1 MRSRHRRA
9 TGAAMAALL
18 GDCLARRPLRGIPSD
33 LEALLPLLI
42 QGGVAPL
49 VWGHCRD
56 TLPPQSAAALAL
68 RHQHFTAAHDSLLAE
83 GELSHLARAFDA
95 SGVPYLLGKG
105 RVVAQAYASMTDR
118 PFADFDVYVPAS
130 HYDAARAVPRHGQW
144 RHAIDLHRGAAYLDD
159 TSFDCLLADAATVV
173 INDVPVR
180 TFSEEHHLRLVCLH
194 ALAEGLMSPRWLC
207 DVAVLVLARSPR
219 FDWRRFEAGEAWR
232 TRWAYVAIDLARQIF
247 ALGDDSR

>member
-1 MRSRHRRA
+1 M
-9 TGAAMAALL
+9 
-18 GDCLARRPLRGIPSD
+18 
-33 LEALLPLLI
+33 
-42 QGGVAPL
+42 
-49 VWGHCRD
+49 
-56 TLPPQSAAALAL
+56 
-68 RHQHFTAAHDSLLAE
+68 
-83 GELSHLARAFDA
+83 
-95 SGVPYLLGKG
+95 
-105 RVVAQAYASMTDR
+105 AQAYASMTDR

-247 ALGDDSR
+247 ALGDDSRWPRPRPEPPGWAVRATLATWGEWRATKGMRQPMTRVRARPVTLLRALRDRWPSPLEAVAGVGCGIPQRSAFGHQLIECVRRTRRFVAEPSADPAPRLPA